1 MSWKTNT
8 TAAVV
13 VAGAAI
19 VLTVNA
25 QGAENRA
32 ERGETLAV
40 QVSQAC
46 RLSSSA
52 AARELSWVGACGQAD
67 VVVQSMPGPAG
78 ERGSVGPAGAS
89 GVPGPVGP
97 RGPAGE
103 PGPPGESTPGQVGPP
118 GERGP
123 SGEPGS
129 PGAAGESIPGPS
141 GESGRPPAGF
151 SFTGQDGVTYQ
162 CTPDVAPDPGTSP
175 QYTCR
180 PRTAIAE
187 VPEPTPST
195 EHSVE
200 PTNEAP
206 LLPLLP

>member
-1 MSWKTNT
+1 M
-8 TAAVV
+8 AAVV

-46 RLSSSA
+46 RMGSSV
-52 AARELSWVGACGQAD
+52 AARELSRVGACGQAE
-67 VVVQSMPGPAG
+67 VVVQSIPGPAG
-78 ERGSVGPAGAS
+78 ERGGIGPAGVS
-89 GVPGPVGP
+89 GLPGLPGPRGPMGERGVPGESIPGPVGP
-97 RGPAGE
+97 AGERGPAGE
-103 PGPPGESTPGQVGPP
+103 S
-118 GERGP
+118 
-123 SGEPGS
+123 GS
-129 PGAAGESIPGPS
+129 PGAAGESIPGPA
-141 GESGRPPAGF
+141 GEAGRPPAGF
-151 SFTGQDGVTYQ
+151 SFTDRDGVTYQ

-187 VPEPTPST
+187 IPEPTPSA
-195 EHSVE
+195 EPSVE
-200 PTNEAP
+200 PTSEAP